1 MIRLRWAS
9 QLALVVDPARQYRR
23 LKRRGFDSWV
33 GKISG
38 SRKWQPTAV
47 SSSGKSHGQRSP
59 WGHKSWTRLSTHTL
73 TGLDEVSGAGPHPP
87 QGGEEEEPFLSAI

>member
-23 LKRRGFDSWV
+23 LKRRGFDSWF

-38 SRKWQPTAV
+38 VGNGNLLQYPRLGNPMDREV
-47 SSSGKSHGQRSP
+47 HGVTRI
-59 WGHKSWTRLSTHTL
+59 GHN
-73 TGLDEVSGAGPHPP
+73 
-87 QGGEEEEPFLSAI
+87 